1 VHGTVVCVG
10 LWLLNNLDTANLA
23 LLIVG
28 GVVVLSLAACL
39 VTRRLFPAL
48 SNGVTNDVS
57 RTVLELFGAIYGI
70 VLAFVIVTL
79 WTELEQVQAV
89 VTSEATDLAV
99 ISRNAH
105 PFPDEVQKK
114 LDGALGGYVH
124 AVVEDAWPLMRE
136 GKNSLSATSGKLE
149 AVYEVLQDY
158 NPKTASEQ
166 AFYSQSVERLNDV
179 TAQRRTRILAAT
191 QQLPILLQVLTY
203 GGALVVMLV
212 TLLYGVENLK
222 VQLLFVGAIALLV
235 GLSLTLVLVLD
246 YPFAGDVS
254 ASPHPFM
261 EGQLRKYWG
270 Q

>member
-1 VHGTVVCVG
+1 VG
-10 LWLLNNLDTANLA
+10 LWLLNNLDTATLA
-23 LLIVG
+23 ILIVG

-39 VTRRLFPAL
+39 VTRRLFPEL
-48 SNGVTNDVS
+48 INGVTNDVS

-105 PFPDEVQKK
+105 SFPDDVQKK
-114 LDGALGGYVH
+114 LDRAIGDYVH
-124 AVVEDAWPLMRE
+124 AVVEDAWPLMRD

-149 AVYEVLQDY
+149 ALYGVLQGFD
-158 NPKTASEQ
+158 PKSGSEQ

-191 QQLPILLQVLTY
+191 QQLPPLLQVLTY

-222 VQLLFVGAIALLV
+222 VQLLFVGSIALLV
-235 GLSLTLVLVLD
+235 GLSLTLVLVLEH
-246 YPFAGDVS
+246 PFAGEVS
-254 ASPHPFM
+254 VSPHPFK
-261 EGQLRKYWG
+261 EGQLSKYWG
-270 Q
+270 G

>member
-1 VHGTVVCVG
+1 MG
-10 LWLLNNLDTANLA
+10 LWLLNNLNTACLA

-39 VTRRLFPAL
+39 VTRRVFPEL
-48 SNGVTNDVS
+48 INGVTNDVS

-99 ISRNAH
+99 MSRNAH
-105 PFPDEVQKK
+105 SFPDDVQKK
-114 LDGALGGYVH
+114 LDRAIGDYVH
-124 AVVEDAWPLMRE
+124 AIVEDAWPLMRD

-149 AVYEVLQDY
+149 ALYAVLQNY
-158 NPKTASEQ
+158 NPKSASEQ
-166 AFYSQSVERLNDV
+166 AFYSKSVERLNDV

-191 QQLPILLQVLTY
+191 QQLPPLLQVLTY
-203 GGALVVMLV
+203 GGALVVMLI

-222 VQLLFVGAIALLV
+222 VQLLFVGSIALLV
-235 GLSLTLVLVLD
+235 GLSLTLVLVLEH
-246 YPFAGDVS
+246 PFAGEVS
-254 ASPHPFM
+254 VSPSPFM
-261 EGQLRKYWG
+261 EGQLGTYWNR
-270 Q
+270 